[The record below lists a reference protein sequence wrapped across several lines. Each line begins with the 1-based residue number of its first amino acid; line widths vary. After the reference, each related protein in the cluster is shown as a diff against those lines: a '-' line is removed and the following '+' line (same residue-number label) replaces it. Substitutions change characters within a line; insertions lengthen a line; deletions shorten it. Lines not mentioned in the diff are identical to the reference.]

1 MKSMYLLLI
10 AVVLFTAGAFA
21 QDQTLVS
28 LSELYDVIPNV
39 ANCNEGKLKDSEKQ
53 KVLSIYNQIR
63 IIHGLKPLQ
72 YNSNY
77 DIDVAKSALINVANS
92 LLDHFPKTSYEC
104 YSQEGYNGSSTSNL
118 YIASNFGPNSISESR
133 KGIESWIIDKNVD
146 DLGHRRNMLN
156 PFLKYASFGRVDGYS
171 KKNPD
176 YYLTGMTLKVHE
188 FPDFHNLSDW
198 NQDYV
203 AYPYHEY
210 PSSFF
215 DESWYL
221 SFSVVAD
228 KSNIWNNSQALID
241 LSQATVTITD
251 PNNNKLT
258 ISNLKYDYA
267 SYGIPNC
274 LYWKAS
280 GIVKEVTYNVTI
292 SNVKVQ
298 GNSKTYTYWFKITDQ
313 PVNPSLEPPTLLSPS
328 NQATDVEL
336 PLTLSWSNVSN
347 ASYYVLQVDNNS
359 NFSSPEINLNN
370 LTSSQYTIT
379 NLSPNTTYYWRV
391 AVVVNSQ
398 QSAWSSVYSFTT
410 KDLPLLAPALIQP
423 VNNATSVSTQ
433 PKFIWL
439 RVEGAT
445 KYHFQ
450 VAMSL
455 SFDEFSMFY
464 EKNDLTDTILATTPI
479 FPYRTQFFWRV
490 RSFRNTQYSGWSDVW
505 TFWTLDPT
513 SVEDNIAKVIAGPFV
528 IFGTGNAEI
537 KLSNPAFIR
546 AVRFF
551 DLLGNSIW
559 YEELNEMVNSISIP
573 INSLSDGTY
582 FVEIVF
588 PNKSML
594 LQAILLK

>member
-1 MKSMYLLLI
+1 MKNMLLLLI
-10 AVVLFTAGAFA
+10 AVVLFTAGATA

-53 KVLSIYNQIR
+53 NVLSIYNQIR

-77 DIDVAKSALINVANS
+77 DIDVAKSALINVANA

-118 YIASNFGPNSISESR
+118 YIYAAFGPNSIPESR
-133 KGIESWIIDKNVD
+133 KSIEDWIIDKNID

-176 YYLTGMTLKVHE
+176 YYLTGMSLKVHQ

-198 NQDYV
+198 NQDFV

-215 DESWYL
+215 DENWYL

-241 LSQATVTITD
+241 LSQATVTITG

-280 GIVKEVTYNVTI
+280 GIAKEVTYNVTI

-298 GNSKTYTYWFKITDQ
+298 GTPKTYSYWFKITDQ
-313 PVNPSLEPPTLLSPS
+313 PINPSLQPPTLLSPA

-336 PLTLSWSNVSN
+336 PVTLSWSNVPN
-347 ASYYVLQVDNNS
+347 ASYYLLQVDNNN
-359 NFSSPEINLNN
+359 NFTSPEINLNN
-370 LTSSQYTIT
+370 LTTSRYIIIS
-379 NLSPNTTYYWRV
+379 LSPNTTYYWRV

-398 QSAWSSVYSFTT
+398 QSEWSSVYSFTT
-410 KDLPLLAPALIQP
+410 EDLPLLAPALVQP
-423 VNNATSVSTQ
+423 INNATNISTQ

-439 RVEGAT
+439 SVEGAT
-445 KYHFQ
+445 KYHCQ
-450 VAMSL
+450 VAMST

-464 EKNDLTDTILATTPI
+464 EKNDLTDTVLSTTPI
-479 FPYRTQFFWRV
+479 FPYKTQFFWRV
-490 RSFRNTQYSGWSDVW
+490 RSFRNAQYSVWSDVW

-513 SVEDNIAKVIAGPFV
+513 SVEDDIITVIASPFA
-528 IFGTGNAEI
+528 ILGTQDAEI
-537 KLSNPAFIR
+537 KLSKPSFIR
-546 AVRFF
+546 AVRIV
-551 DLLGNSIW
+551 DLLGNPIW
-559 YEELNEMVNSISIP
+559 YKEFNEMLNSISIP

-582 FVEIVF
+582 FVEIEF
-588 PNKSML
+588 PNKSIL

>member
-1 MKSMYLLLI
+1 MKNTFLLLI
-10 AVVLFTAGAFA
+10 AVVLFTARTFA

-39 ANCNEGKLKDSEKQ
+39 ASCNEGKLKDSEKQ

-118 YIASNFGPNSISESR
+118 YISSNFGPNSISESR
-133 KGIESWIIDKNVD
+133 KGIESWIIDKNIE

-176 YYLTGMTLKVHE
+176 YYLTGMTLKVHQ

-241 LSQATVTITD
+241 LSQATVTITG
-251 PNNNKLT
+251 PNNNTLT
-258 ISNLKYDYA
+258 ITNLKYDYA

-280 GIVKEVTYNVTI
+280 GIAKEITYNVTI
-292 SNVKVQ
+292 SNVKIQ
-298 GNSKTYTYWFKITDQ
+298 GSPRTYTYWFKITDQ
-313 PVNPSLEPPTLLSPS
+313 VVNPSLQPPTLLSPS
-328 NQATDVEL
+328 NQATNVEL
-336 PLTLSWSNVSN
+336 PVTLSWSNIPN
-347 ASYYVLQVDNNS
+347 ANYYVLQVDNNS
-359 NFSSPEINLNN
+359 NFSSPEINLDN
-370 LTSSQYTIT
+370 LTTSQYTIT

-410 KDLPLLAPALIQP
+410 KDLPLLAPALVQP
-423 VNNATSVSTQ
+423 ANNATGVSTQ
-433 PKFIWL
+433 PKFTWL

-455 SFDEFSMFY
+455 SFDEFSLFY
-464 EKNDLTDTILATTPI
+464 ERNDLADTILVTTPI

-490 RSFRNTQYSGWSDVW
+490 RSFRNTQYSEWSDVW
-505 TFWTLDPT
+505 TFWTLDPS
-513 SVEDNIAKVIAGPFV
+513 SVEDNMTVVTASPFT
-528 IFGTGNAEI
+528 ILGTENAEI

-546 AVRFF
+546 GVRVF

-559 YEELNEMVNSISIP
+559 YEELNEMLNSISIP
-573 INSLSDGTY
+573 INSFSDGTY

-588 PNKSML
+588 PDKFIL